1 MSMREFFRVAL
12 VLSVCG
18 GMVGQ
23 TPAVRPEFEVATM
36 KLNVSGDTALG
47 FDMLPSGL
55 FRATNTPMSTL
66 FRFAYDV
73 SDQTM
78 AGAPDWFNN
87 DRYDVAGKA
96 QPGTPYPVL
105 RALLQSLLAE
115 QTKLV
120 MHTEPRTM
128 GAYALVVAKSPTK
141 LQSADGTE
149 KTGCIP
155 IGAKGPDADGR
166 HLQCTNTTMPEL
178 AHALPGIAPAYVDKP
193 VIDQTGLAGAYNFRL
208 DWMGAGQIDSAG
220 GLTMFAALEK
230 LGLKLESKKV
240 AVPVVVIDHVEKP
253 TPN

>member
-1 MSMREFFRVAL
+1 MSMREFFMGAL
-12 VLSVCG
+12 ILSLCG
-18 GMVGQ
+18 RTIGQ
-23 TPAVRPEFEVATM
+23 TAAARPEFEVATV
-36 KLNVSGDTALG
+36 KLSVTGDNVMG

-73 SDQTM
+73 SDQTT

-115 QTKLV
+115 QIKLV
-120 MHTEPRTM
+120 VHTEPRM
-128 GAYALVVAKSPTK
+128 MSAYALLVPKSLTK

-155 IGAKGPDADGR
+155 VGAQGPDAGGR

-193 VIDQTGLAGAYNFRL
+193 VIDQTGLTGAYNFRL
-208 DWMGAGQIDSAG
+208 DWVGAGQIDSAG
-220 GLTMFAALEK
+220 GLTLFGALEK
-230 LGLKLESKKV
+230 LGLKLESKKL
-240 AVPVVVIDHVEKP
+240 AVPVVVVDHVEKP
-253 TPN
+253 APN

>member
-1 MSMREFFRVAL
+1 MREFFGCAL
-12 VLSVCG
+12 VLFLCG
-18 GMVGQ
+18 GTVGQ

-36 KLNVSGDTALG
+36 KLDVSGDTAMG

-55 FRATNTPMSTL
+55 FRATNTPLTTL

-78 AGAPDWFNN
+78 AGAPDWFND

-96 QPGTPYPVL
+96 QPGTPCPVL

-115 QTKLV
+115 QAKFV
-120 MHTEPRTM
+120 VYVEPRAM
-128 GAYALVVAKSPTK
+128 SAYASVVARIPTE

-149 KTGCIP
+149 NRGCMP
-155 IGAKGPDADGR
+155 VGAQRSDAGGR

-178 AHALPGIAPAYVDKP
+178 THALPGIAPAHVDKP
-193 VIDQTGLAGAYNFRL
+193 VIGQTGLAGAYNFLL
-208 DWMGAGQIDSAG
+208 DWVGAGQIDSAG

-230 LGLKLESKKV
+230 LGLKLESKKL
-240 AVPVVVIDHVEKP
+240 AVPVLVIDPLEKP
-253 TPN
+253 LTN